1 MSAFFPS
8 SQVFPHGLPEEF
20 TLVFTL
26 ALKKSALRDTVYLLQ
41 ISDQQGYPQVLLSG
55 SVPRLS
61 SPPSPP
67 PTPSLYFDLVSVSLL
82 HTRPFSPSIY
92 FLP

>member
-1 MSAFFPS
+1 MSAFPPS

-41 ISDQQGYPQVLLSG
+41 ISDQQGYPQVLLSS
-55 SVPRLS
+55 SVLLLS
-61 SPPSPP
+61 SLPPPSV
-67 PTPSLYFDLVSVSLL
+67 PSLYFDLVSVSLL